1 MKKALSIILTAA
13 LAWAG
18 LWLALIA
25 DVNDH
30 ETLGQGGLALLA
42 AVCFCGA
49 ILAAGWGN
57 SLNWKGGCRNE

>member
-13 LAWAG
+13 LVWAG
-18 LWLALIA
+18 LWLALVA
-25 DVNDH
+25 EANDH
-30 ETLGQGGLALLA
+30 EPLGQGGLALLA

-57 SLNWKGGCRNE
+57 SLKEGGSK